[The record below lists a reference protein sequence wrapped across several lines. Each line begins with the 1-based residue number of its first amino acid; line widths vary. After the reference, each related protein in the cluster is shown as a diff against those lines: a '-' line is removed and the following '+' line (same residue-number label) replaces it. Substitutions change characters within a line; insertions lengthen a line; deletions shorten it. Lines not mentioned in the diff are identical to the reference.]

1 MCFKHTWDN
10 NIYIYLL
17 ILLRLPSLSEKQRMY
32 ADMLIDKYTTIMK
45 QHPETMDNIKLLPT
59 EETENPI
66 EDMPVHTQIIDI
78 TID

>member
-10 NIYIYLL
+10 IYVYLL

>member
-10 NIYIYLL
+10 NIYVYLL